1 LQVIYDKTIK
11 NANDLFADIDAEEQK
26 AERERQ
32 KRKEKKYKAKLQKLA
47 ERDHCTVEETQRRLQ
62 GDKDA
67 KQQKEY

>member
-1 LQVIYDKTIK
+1 LEVIYDKTIK
-11 NANDLFADIDAEEQK
+11 NASDLFASLEAEEVK

-47 ERDHCTVEETQRRLQ
+47 GRDHCTVEETQRRLQ

-67 KQQKEY
+67 K